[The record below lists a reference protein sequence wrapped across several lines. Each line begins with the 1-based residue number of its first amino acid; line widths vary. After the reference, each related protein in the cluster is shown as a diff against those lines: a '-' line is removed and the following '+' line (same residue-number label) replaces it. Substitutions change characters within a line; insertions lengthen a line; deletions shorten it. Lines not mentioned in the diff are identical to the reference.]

1 MIVPQEIYHP
11 LYEDK
16 EKFIILITGGRGSG
30 KSFNAST
37 FIERLTFEMTPVEKI
52 VHQILYTR
60 YTMVSAG
67 MSIIPEMME
76 KIDLDGT
83 TKYFKTTKTDIVNKM
98 TKSRIM
104 FRGIKTSSGN
114 QTAKLKS
121 IQGITTFVCDE
132 AEEWTSEDEFDKIM
146 LSIRKKGIQNR
157 IIIIMNP
164 CDSNHFI
171 YKKYIEKTHKLVEI
185 DGVQVQISTH
195 PNVLHIHTTYFDN
208 LENLSP
214 EFLKEVEDIK
224 VKTDSI
230 SRAVDNIHK
239 NIEGLKESIDTLNEC
254 NNRAADIMKELI
266 TISEESG
273 HAMDEVSNETERT
286 NASAQEIRKVTEI
299 IAGISNQTNL
309 LALNASIEAARAGEQ
324 GRGFAVVANEVKNLA
339 EEIKTLVSTVD
350 GSISEV
356 ERGTTQLNNNIE
368 ESQSVFGKNV
378 EDADAAYGVFEQ
390 IIKAADAA
398 KEVQEEIGEVTQSSE
413 KRLSDVKDC
422 FDDQEQQLQKVL
434 AHIERANDL
443 GTTKSSM
450 FEDMNNLV
458 SQLAPIA
465 KDIQNKYQ

>member
-1 MIVPQEIYHP
+1 M
-11 LYEDK
+11 
-16 EKFIILITGGRGSG
+16 FGR
-30 KSFNAST
+30 
-37 FIERLTFEMTPVEKI
+37 
-52 VHQILYTR
+52 
-60 YTMVSAG
+60 
-67 MSIIPEMME
+67 
-76 KIDLDGT
+76 
-83 TKYFKTTKTDIVNKM
+83 
-98 TKSRIM
+98 
-104 FRGIKTSSGN
+104 
-114 QTAKLKS
+114 KLKT
-121 IQGITTFVCDE
+121 QKE
-132 AEEWTSEDEFDKIM
+132 
-146 LSIRKKGIQNR
+146 
-157 IIIIMNP
+157 
-164 CDSNHFI
+164 
-171 YKKYIEKTHKLVEI
+171 
-185 DGVQVQISTH
+185 
-195 PNVLHIHTTYFDN
+195 NVI
-208 LENLSP
+208 
-214 EFLKEVEDIK
+214 
-224 VKTDSI
+224 
-230 SRAVDNIHK
+230 
-239 NIEGLKESIDTLNEC
+239 
-254 NNRAADIMKELI
+254 
-266 TISEESG
+266 
-273 HAMDEVSNETERT
+273 
-286 NASAQEIRKVTEI
+286 SAQEETLDMHPIIHVADSIIEYQKQLAEREVESLDEMADIQKAFVLATKENERLKDQVQELSSVFADVGQIATSFDGVKNGIVDSVGEAQQKVDELKNSSKEVSRSFGEIKSAFAGVQMSVQQIKDCLQQI
-299 IAGISNQTNL
+299 IAIANQTNM

-324 GRGFAVVANEVKNLA
+324 GRGFAVVASEVKNLA

>member
-1 MIVPQEIYHP
+1 MFGRKLKTQKENVISAQEETLDMHP
-11 LYEDK
+11 VIHVADSIIEYQKQLAEREVESLDEMADIQKAFVLATK
-16 EKFIILITGGRGSG
+16 E
-30 KSFNAST
+30 N
-37 FIERLTFEMTPVEKI
+37 ERLKDQVQELSSVFADVGQIATSFDGVKNEI
-52 VHQILYTR
+52 VDSVGEAQKKVDELKNSSTE
-60 YTMVSAG
+60 VSR
-67 MSIIPEMME
+67 SFDEI
-76 KIDLDGT
+76 
-83 TKYFKTTKTDIVNKM
+83 
-98 TKSRIM
+98 KSA
-104 FRGIKTSSGN
+104 F
-114 QTAKLKS
+114 A
-121 IQGITTFVCDE
+121 
-132 AEEWTSEDEFDKIM
+132 
-146 LSIRKKGIQNR
+146 
-157 IIIIMNP
+157 
-164 CDSNHFI
+164 
-171 YKKYIEKTHKLVEI
+171 
-185 DGVQVQISTH
+185 GVQVSVQQIK
-195 PNVLHIHTTYFDN
+195 D
-208 LENLSP
+208 
-214 EFLKEVEDIK
+214 
-224 VKTDSI
+224 
-230 SRAVDNIHK
+230 
-239 NIEGLKESIDTLNEC
+239 C
-254 NNRAADIMKELI
+254 M
-266 TISEESG
+266 
-273 HAMDEVSNETERT
+273 
-286 NASAQEIRKVTEI
+286 QQI
-299 IAGISNQTNL
+299 IAIANQTNM

-339 EEIKTLVSTVD
+339 EEIKTLVSTVE

>member
-1 MIVPQEIYHP
+1 M
-11 LYEDK
+11 
-16 EKFIILITGGRGSG
+16 FGR
-30 KSFNAST
+30 
-37 FIERLTFEMTPVEKI
+37 
-52 VHQILYTR
+52 
-60 YTMVSAG
+60 
-67 MSIIPEMME
+67 
-76 KIDLDGT
+76 
-83 TKYFKTTKTDIVNKM
+83 
-98 TKSRIM
+98 
-104 FRGIKTSSGN
+104 
-114 QTAKLKS
+114 KLKT
-121 IQGITTFVCDE
+121 QKE
-132 AEEWTSEDEFDKIM
+132 
-146 LSIRKKGIQNR
+146 
-157 IIIIMNP
+157 
-164 CDSNHFI
+164 
-171 YKKYIEKTHKLVEI
+171 
-185 DGVQVQISTH
+185 
-195 PNVLHIHTTYFDN
+195 NVI
-208 LENLSP
+208 
-214 EFLKEVEDIK
+214 
-224 VKTDSI
+224 
-230 SRAVDNIHK
+230 
-239 NIEGLKESIDTLNEC
+239 
-254 NNRAADIMKELI
+254 
-266 TISEESG
+266 
-273 HAMDEVSNETERT
+273 
-286 NASAQEIRKVTEI
+286 SAQEETLDMHPVIHVADSIIEYQKQLAEREVESLDEMADIQKAFVLATKENERLKDQVQELSSVFADVGQIATSFDGVKNEIVDSVGEAQQKIDELKNSSKEVSRSFDEIKSAFAGVQMSVQQIKDCMQQI
-299 IAGISNQTNL
+299 IAIANQTNM

-339 EEIKTLVSTVD
+339 EEIKTLVSTVE

>member
-1 MIVPQEIYHP
+1 M
-11 LYEDK
+11 
-16 EKFIILITGGRGSG
+16 FGR
-30 KSFNAST
+30 
-37 FIERLTFEMTPVEKI
+37 
-52 VHQILYTR
+52 
-60 YTMVSAG
+60 
-67 MSIIPEMME
+67 
-76 KIDLDGT
+76 
-83 TKYFKTTKTDIVNKM
+83 
-98 TKSRIM
+98 
-104 FRGIKTSSGN
+104 
-114 QTAKLKS
+114 KLKT
-121 IQGITTFVCDE
+121 QKE
-132 AEEWTSEDEFDKIM
+132 
-146 LSIRKKGIQNR
+146 
-157 IIIIMNP
+157 
-164 CDSNHFI
+164 
-171 YKKYIEKTHKLVEI
+171 
-185 DGVQVQISTH
+185 
-195 PNVLHIHTTYFDN
+195 NVI
-208 LENLSP
+208 
-214 EFLKEVEDIK
+214 
-224 VKTDSI
+224 
-230 SRAVDNIHK
+230 
-239 NIEGLKESIDTLNEC
+239 
-254 NNRAADIMKELI
+254 
-266 TISEESG
+266 
-273 HAMDEVSNETERT
+273 
-286 NASAQEIRKVTEI
+286 SAQEETLDMHPVIHVADSIIEYQKQLAEREVESLDEMADIQKAFVLATKENERLKDQVQELSSVFADVGQIATSFDGVKNEIVDSVGEAQQKIDELKNSSKEVSMSFDEIKSAFAGVQMSVQQIKDCMQQI
-299 IAGISNQTNL
+299 IAIANQTNM

-339 EEIKTLVSTVD
+339 EEIKTLVSTVE

>member
-1 MIVPQEIYHP
+1 M
-11 LYEDK
+11 
-16 EKFIILITGGRGSG
+16 FGR
-30 KSFNAST
+30 
-37 FIERLTFEMTPVEKI
+37 
-52 VHQILYTR
+52 
-60 YTMVSAG
+60 
-67 MSIIPEMME
+67 
-76 KIDLDGT
+76 
-83 TKYFKTTKTDIVNKM
+83 
-98 TKSRIM
+98 
-104 FRGIKTSSGN
+104 
-114 QTAKLKS
+114 KLKT
-121 IQGITTFVCDE
+121 QKE
-132 AEEWTSEDEFDKIM
+132 
-146 LSIRKKGIQNR
+146 
-157 IIIIMNP
+157 
-164 CDSNHFI
+164 
-171 YKKYIEKTHKLVEI
+171 
-185 DGVQVQISTH
+185 
-195 PNVLHIHTTYFDN
+195 NVI
-208 LENLSP
+208 
-214 EFLKEVEDIK
+214 
-224 VKTDSI
+224 
-230 SRAVDNIHK
+230 
-239 NIEGLKESIDTLNEC
+239 
-254 NNRAADIMKELI
+254 
-266 TISEESG
+266 
-273 HAMDEVSNETERT
+273 
-286 NASAQEIRKVTEI
+286 SAQEETLDMHPIIHVADSIIEYQKQLAEREVESLDEMADIQKAFVLATKENERLKDQVQELSSVFADVGQIATSFDGVKNGIVDSVGEAQQKVDELKNSSKEVSRSFGEIKSAFAGVQMSVQQIKDCMQQI
-299 IAGISNQTNL
+299 IAIANQTNM

>member
-1 MIVPQEIYHP
+1 MFGRKLKTQKENVISAQEETLDMHP
-11 LYEDK
+11 VIHVADSIIEYQKQLAEREVESLDEMADIQKAFVLATK
-16 EKFIILITGGRGSG
+16 E
-30 KSFNAST
+30 N
-37 FIERLTFEMTPVEKI
+37 ERLKDQVQELSSVFADVG
-52 VHQILYTR
+52 QI
-60 YTMVSAG
+60 A
-67 MSIIPEMME
+67 
-76 KIDLDGT
+76 
-83 TKYFKTTKTDIVNKM
+83 
-98 TKSRIM
+98 
-104 FRGIKTSSGN
+104 TS
-114 QTAKLKS
+114 
-121 IQGITTFVCDE
+121 F
-132 AEEWTSEDEFDKIM
+132 
-146 LSIRKKGIQNR
+146 
-157 IIIIMNP
+157 
-164 CDSNHFI
+164 
-171 YKKYIEKTHKLVEI
+171 
-185 DGVQVQISTH
+185 DGVKNEIVDSVGEAQKKVDELKNSSKEVSRSFDEIKSAFAGVQIS
-195 PNVLHIHTTYFDN
+195 VQQ
-208 LENLSP
+208 
-214 EFLKEVEDIK
+214 IK
-224 VKTDSI
+224 D
-230 SRAVDNIHK
+230 
-239 NIEGLKESIDTLNEC
+239 C
-254 NNRAADIMKELI
+254 M
-266 TISEESG
+266 
-273 HAMDEVSNETERT
+273 
-286 NASAQEIRKVTEI
+286 QQI
-299 IAGISNQTNL
+299 IAIANQTNM

-339 EEIKTLVSTVD
+339 EEIKTLVSTVE

>member
-1 MIVPQEIYHP
+1 MFGRKLKTQKENVISAQEETLDMHP
-11 LYEDK
+11 VIHVADNIIEYQKQLAEREVESLDEMADIQKAFVLATK
-16 EKFIILITGGRGSG
+16 E
-30 KSFNAST
+30 N
-37 FIERLTFEMTPVEKI
+37 ERLKDQVQELSSVFADVGQIATSFDGVKNEI
-52 VHQILYTR
+52 VDSVGEAQQ
-60 YTMVSAG
+60 
-67 MSIIPEMME
+67 
-76 KIDLDGT
+76 KIDELKNSSTEVRRSFDE
-83 TKYFKTTKTDIVNKM
+83 I
-98 TKSRIM
+98 KSA
-104 FRGIKTSSGN
+104 F
-114 QTAKLKS
+114 A
-121 IQGITTFVCDE
+121 
-132 AEEWTSEDEFDKIM
+132 
-146 LSIRKKGIQNR
+146 
-157 IIIIMNP
+157 
-164 CDSNHFI
+164 
-171 YKKYIEKTHKLVEI
+171 
-185 DGVQVQISTH
+185 GVQVSVQQIK
-195 PNVLHIHTTYFDN
+195 D
-208 LENLSP
+208 
-214 EFLKEVEDIK
+214 
-224 VKTDSI
+224 
-230 SRAVDNIHK
+230 
-239 NIEGLKESIDTLNEC
+239 C
-254 NNRAADIMKELI
+254 M
-266 TISEESG
+266 
-273 HAMDEVSNETERT
+273 
-286 NASAQEIRKVTEI
+286 QQI
-299 IAGISNQTNL
+299 IAIANQTNM

-339 EEIKTLVSTVD
+339 EEIKTLVSTVE

>member
-1 MIVPQEIYHP
+1 MLLFNVILAQEETLDMHP
-11 LYEDK
+11 VIHVADSIIEYQKQLAEREVESLDEMADIQKAFVLATK
-16 EKFIILITGGRGSG
+16 E
-30 KSFNAST
+30 N
-37 FIERLTFEMTPVEKI
+37 ERLKDQVQELSSVFADVGQIATSFDGVKNEI
-52 VHQILYTR
+52 VDSVGEAQKKVDELKNSSKE
-60 YTMVSAG
+60 VSR
-67 MSIIPEMME
+67 SFDEI
-76 KIDLDGT
+76 
-83 TKYFKTTKTDIVNKM
+83 
-98 TKSRIM
+98 KSA
-104 FRGIKTSSGN
+104 F
-114 QTAKLKS
+114 A
-121 IQGITTFVCDE
+121 
-132 AEEWTSEDEFDKIM
+132 
-146 LSIRKKGIQNR
+146 
-157 IIIIMNP
+157 
-164 CDSNHFI
+164 
-171 YKKYIEKTHKLVEI
+171 
-185 DGVQVQISTH
+185 GVQVSVQQIK
-195 PNVLHIHTTYFDN
+195 D
-208 LENLSP
+208 
-214 EFLKEVEDIK
+214 
-224 VKTDSI
+224 
-230 SRAVDNIHK
+230 
-239 NIEGLKESIDTLNEC
+239 C
-254 NNRAADIMKELI
+254 M
-266 TISEESG
+266 
-273 HAMDEVSNETERT
+273 
-286 NASAQEIRKVTEI
+286 QQI
-299 IAGISNQTNL
+299 IAIANQTNM

-339 EEIKTLVSTVD
+339 EEIKTLVSTVE

>member
-1 MIVPQEIYHP
+1 MFGRKLKTQKENVISAQEETLDMHP
-11 LYEDK
+11 VIHVADSIIEYQKQLAEREVESLDEMADIQKAFVLATK
-16 EKFIILITGGRGSG
+16 E
-30 KSFNAST
+30 N
-37 FIERLTFEMTPVEKI
+37 ERLKDQVQELSSVFADVGQIATSFDGVKNEI
-52 VHQILYTR
+52 VDSVGEAQKKVDELKNSSKE
-60 YTMVSAG
+60 VSR
-67 MSIIPEMME
+67 SFDE
-76 KIDLDGT
+76 
-83 TKYFKTTKTDIVNKM
+83 
-98 TKSRIM
+98 
-104 FRGIKTSSGN
+104 IKR
-114 QTAKLKS
+114 A
-121 IQGITTFVCDE
+121 F
-132 AEEWTSEDEFDKIM
+132 A
-146 LSIRKKGIQNR
+146 
-157 IIIIMNP
+157 
-164 CDSNHFI
+164 
-171 YKKYIEKTHKLVEI
+171 
-185 DGVQVQISTH
+185 GVQVSVQQIK
-195 PNVLHIHTTYFDN
+195 D
-208 LENLSP
+208 
-214 EFLKEVEDIK
+214 
-224 VKTDSI
+224 
-230 SRAVDNIHK
+230 
-239 NIEGLKESIDTLNEC
+239 C
-254 NNRAADIMKELI
+254 M
-266 TISEESG
+266 
-273 HAMDEVSNETERT
+273 
-286 NASAQEIRKVTEI
+286 QQI
-299 IAGISNQTNL
+299 IAIANQTNM

-339 EEIKTLVSTVD
+339 EEIKTLVSTVE

>member
-1 MIVPQEIYHP
+1 MFGRKSKTQKENVISAQEETLDMHP
-11 LYEDK
+11 VIHVADSIIEYQKQLAEREVESLDEMADIQKAFVLATK
-16 EKFIILITGGRGSG
+16 E
-30 KSFNAST
+30 N
-37 FIERLTFEMTPVEKI
+37 ERLKDQVQELSSVFADVGQIATSFDGVKNEI
-52 VHQILYTR
+52 VDSVGEAQK
-60 YTMVSAG
+60 
-67 MSIIPEMME
+67 
-76 KIDLDGT
+76 KIDELKNSSTEVSRSFDE
-83 TKYFKTTKTDIVNKM
+83 I
-98 TKSRIM
+98 KSA
-104 FRGIKTSSGN
+104 F
-114 QTAKLKS
+114 A
-121 IQGITTFVCDE
+121 
-132 AEEWTSEDEFDKIM
+132 
-146 LSIRKKGIQNR
+146 
-157 IIIIMNP
+157 
-164 CDSNHFI
+164 
-171 YKKYIEKTHKLVEI
+171 
-185 DGVQVQISTH
+185 GVQVSVQQIK
-195 PNVLHIHTTYFDN
+195 D
-208 LENLSP
+208 
-214 EFLKEVEDIK
+214 
-224 VKTDSI
+224 
-230 SRAVDNIHK
+230 
-239 NIEGLKESIDTLNEC
+239 C
-254 NNRAADIMKELI
+254 M
-266 TISEESG
+266 
-273 HAMDEVSNETERT
+273 
-286 NASAQEIRKVTEI
+286 QQI
-299 IAGISNQTNL
+299 IAIANQTNI

>member
-1 MIVPQEIYHP
+1 MFGRKLKTQKENVISAQEETLDMHP
-11 LYEDK
+11 VIHVADSIIEYQKQLAEREVESLDEMADIQKAFVLATK
-16 EKFIILITGGRGSG
+16 E
-30 KSFNAST
+30 N
-37 FIERLTFEMTPVEKI
+37 ERLKDQVQELSSIFADVGQIATSFDGVKNEI
-52 VHQILYTR
+52 VDSVGEAQKKVDELKNSSKE
-60 YTMVSAG
+60 VSR
-67 MSIIPEMME
+67 SFDEI
-76 KIDLDGT
+76 
-83 TKYFKTTKTDIVNKM
+83 
-98 TKSRIM
+98 KSA
-104 FRGIKTSSGN
+104 F
-114 QTAKLKS
+114 A
-121 IQGITTFVCDE
+121 
-132 AEEWTSEDEFDKIM
+132 
-146 LSIRKKGIQNR
+146 
-157 IIIIMNP
+157 
-164 CDSNHFI
+164 
-171 YKKYIEKTHKLVEI
+171 
-185 DGVQVQISTH
+185 GVQVSVQQIK
-195 PNVLHIHTTYFDN
+195 D
-208 LENLSP
+208 
-214 EFLKEVEDIK
+214 
-224 VKTDSI
+224 
-230 SRAVDNIHK
+230 
-239 NIEGLKESIDTLNEC
+239 C
-254 NNRAADIMKELI
+254 M
-266 TISEESG
+266 
-273 HAMDEVSNETERT
+273 
-286 NASAQEIRKVTEI
+286 QQI
-299 IAGISNQTNL
+299 IAIANQTNM

-339 EEIKTLVSTVD
+339 EEIKTLVSTVE

>member
-1 MIVPQEIYHP
+1 MFGRKLKTQKENVILAQEETLDMHP
-11 LYEDK
+11 IIHVADSIIEYQKQLAEREVESLDEMADIQKAFVLATK
-16 EKFIILITGGRGSG
+16 E
-30 KSFNAST
+30 N
-37 FIERLTFEMTPVEKI
+37 ERLKDQVQELSSVFADVG
-52 VHQILYTR
+52 QI
-60 YTMVSAG
+60 A
-67 MSIIPEMME
+67 
-76 KIDLDGT
+76 
-83 TKYFKTTKTDIVNKM
+83 
-98 TKSRIM
+98 
-104 FRGIKTSSGN
+104 TS
-114 QTAKLKS
+114 
-121 IQGITTFVCDE
+121 F
-132 AEEWTSEDEFDKIM
+132 
-146 LSIRKKGIQNR
+146 
-157 IIIIMNP
+157 
-164 CDSNHFI
+164 
-171 YKKYIEKTHKLVEI
+171 
-185 DGVQVQISTH
+185 DGVKNGIVDSVGEAQQKVDELKNS
-195 PNVLHIHTTYFDN
+195 
-208 LENLSP
+208 S
-214 EFLKEVEDIK
+214 KEVSRSFGEIK
-224 VKTDSI
+224 
-230 SRAVDNIHK
+230 
-239 NIEGLKESIDTLNEC
+239 
-254 NNRAADIMKELI
+254 
-266 TISEESG
+266 
-273 HAMDEVSNETERT
+273 
-286 NASAQEIRKVTEI
+286 SAFAGVQMSVQQIKDCMQQI
-299 IAGISNQTNL
+299 IAIANQTNM

-390 IIKAADAA
+390 IIKAADGA

>member
-1 MIVPQEIYHP
+1 MFGRKLKTQKENVISAQEETLDMHP
-11 LYEDK
+11 VIHVADSIIEYQKQLAEREVESLDEMADIHKAFVLATK
-16 EKFIILITGGRGSG
+16 E
-30 KSFNAST
+30 N
-37 FIERLTFEMTPVEKI
+37 ERLKDQVQELSSVFADVGQIATSFDGVKNEI
-52 VHQILYTR
+52 VDSVGEAQKKVDELKNSSKE
-60 YTMVSAG
+60 VSR
-67 MSIIPEMME
+67 SFDEI
-76 KIDLDGT
+76 
-83 TKYFKTTKTDIVNKM
+83 
-98 TKSRIM
+98 KSA
-104 FRGIKTSSGN
+104 F
-114 QTAKLKS
+114 A
-121 IQGITTFVCDE
+121 
-132 AEEWTSEDEFDKIM
+132 
-146 LSIRKKGIQNR
+146 
-157 IIIIMNP
+157 
-164 CDSNHFI
+164 
-171 YKKYIEKTHKLVEI
+171 
-185 DGVQVQISTH
+185 GVQVSVQQIK
-195 PNVLHIHTTYFDN
+195 D
-208 LENLSP
+208 
-214 EFLKEVEDIK
+214 
-224 VKTDSI
+224 
-230 SRAVDNIHK
+230 
-239 NIEGLKESIDTLNEC
+239 C
-254 NNRAADIMKELI
+254 M
-266 TISEESG
+266 
-273 HAMDEVSNETERT
+273 
-286 NASAQEIRKVTEI
+286 QQI
-299 IAGISNQTNL
+299 IAIANQTNM

-339 EEIKTLVSTVD
+339 EEIKTLVSTVE

>member
-1 MIVPQEIYHP
+1 M
-11 LYEDK
+11 
-16 EKFIILITGGRGSG
+16 FGR
-30 KSFNAST
+30 
-37 FIERLTFEMTPVEKI
+37 
-52 VHQILYTR
+52 
-60 YTMVSAG
+60 
-67 MSIIPEMME
+67 
-76 KIDLDGT
+76 
-83 TKYFKTTKTDIVNKM
+83 
-98 TKSRIM
+98 
-104 FRGIKTSSGN
+104 
-114 QTAKLKS
+114 KLKT
-121 IQGITTFVCDE
+121 QKE
-132 AEEWTSEDEFDKIM
+132 
-146 LSIRKKGIQNR
+146 
-157 IIIIMNP
+157 
-164 CDSNHFI
+164 
-171 YKKYIEKTHKLVEI
+171 
-185 DGVQVQISTH
+185 
-195 PNVLHIHTTYFDN
+195 NVI
-208 LENLSP
+208 
-214 EFLKEVEDIK
+214 
-224 VKTDSI
+224 
-230 SRAVDNIHK
+230 
-239 NIEGLKESIDTLNEC
+239 
-254 NNRAADIMKELI
+254 
-266 TISEESG
+266 
-273 HAMDEVSNETERT
+273 
-286 NASAQEIRKVTEI
+286 SAQEETLDMHPVIHVADSIIEYQKQLAEREVESLDEMADIQKAFVLATKENERLKDQVQELSSVFADVGQIATVQQIKDCMQQI
-299 IAGISNQTNL
+299 IAIANQTNM

-339 EEIKTLVSTVD
+339 EEIKTLVSTVE

>member
-1 MIVPQEIYHP
+1 M
-11 LYEDK
+11 
-16 EKFIILITGGRGSG
+16 FGR
-30 KSFNAST
+30 
-37 FIERLTFEMTPVEKI
+37 
-52 VHQILYTR
+52 
-60 YTMVSAG
+60 
-67 MSIIPEMME
+67 
-76 KIDLDGT
+76 
-83 TKYFKTTKTDIVNKM
+83 
-98 TKSRIM
+98 
-104 FRGIKTSSGN
+104 
-114 QTAKLKS
+114 KLKT
-121 IQGITTFVCDE
+121 QKE
-132 AEEWTSEDEFDKIM
+132 
-146 LSIRKKGIQNR
+146 
-157 IIIIMNP
+157 
-164 CDSNHFI
+164 
-171 YKKYIEKTHKLVEI
+171 
-185 DGVQVQISTH
+185 
-195 PNVLHIHTTYFDN
+195 NVI
-208 LENLSP
+208 
-214 EFLKEVEDIK
+214 
-224 VKTDSI
+224 
-230 SRAVDNIHK
+230 
-239 NIEGLKESIDTLNEC
+239 
-254 NNRAADIMKELI
+254 
-266 TISEESG
+266 
-273 HAMDEVSNETERT
+273 
-286 NASAQEIRKVTEI
+286 SAQEETLDMHPIIHVADSIIEYQKQLAEREVESLDEMADIQKAFVLATKENERLKDQVQELSSVFADVGQIATSFDGVKNEIADSVGEAQKKVDELKNSSKEVSRSFDEIKSAFAGVQMSVQQIKDCMQQI
-299 IAGISNQTNL
+299 IAIANQTNM

-398 KEVQEEIGEVTQSSE
+398 KEVQDEIGEVTQSSE

>member
-1 MIVPQEIYHP
+1 MFGRKLKTQKENVISAQEETLDMHP
-11 LYEDK
+11 VIHVADSIIEYQKQLAEREVESLDEMADIQKAFVLATK
-16 EKFIILITGGRGSG
+16 E
-30 KSFNAST
+30 N
-37 FIERLTFEMTPVEKI
+37 ERLKDQVQELSSVFADVGQIATSFDGVKNEI
-52 VHQILYTR
+52 VDSVGEAQKKVDELKNSSKE
-60 YTMVSAG
+60 VSR
-67 MSIIPEMME
+67 SFDEI
-76 KIDLDGT
+76 
-83 TKYFKTTKTDIVNKM
+83 
-98 TKSRIM
+98 KSA
-104 FRGIKTSSGN
+104 F
-114 QTAKLKS
+114 A
-121 IQGITTFVCDE
+121 
-132 AEEWTSEDEFDKIM
+132 
-146 LSIRKKGIQNR
+146 
-157 IIIIMNP
+157 
-164 CDSNHFI
+164 
-171 YKKYIEKTHKLVEI
+171 
-185 DGVQVQISTH
+185 GVQVSVQQIK
-195 PNVLHIHTTYFDN
+195 D
-208 LENLSP
+208 
-214 EFLKEVEDIK
+214 
-224 VKTDSI
+224 
-230 SRAVDNIHK
+230 
-239 NIEGLKESIDTLNEC
+239 C
-254 NNRAADIMKELI
+254 M
-266 TISEESG
+266 
-273 HAMDEVSNETERT
+273 
-286 NASAQEIRKVTEI
+286 QQI
-299 IAGISNQTNL
+299 IAIANQTNM

-339 EEIKTLVSTVD
+339 EEIKTLVSAVE

>member
-1 MIVPQEIYHP
+1 MFGRKLKTQKENVISAQEETLDMHP
-11 LYEDK
+11 VIHVADSIIEYQKQLAEREVESLDEIADIQKAFVLATK
-16 EKFIILITGGRGSG
+16 E
-30 KSFNAST
+30 N
-37 FIERLTFEMTPVEKI
+37 ERLKDQVQELSSVFADVGQIATSFDGVKNEI
-52 VHQILYTR
+52 VDSVGEAQKKVDELKNSSKE
-60 YTMVSAG
+60 VSR
-67 MSIIPEMME
+67 SFDEI
-76 KIDLDGT
+76 
-83 TKYFKTTKTDIVNKM
+83 
-98 TKSRIM
+98 KSA
-104 FRGIKTSSGN
+104 F
-114 QTAKLKS
+114 A
-121 IQGITTFVCDE
+121 
-132 AEEWTSEDEFDKIM
+132 
-146 LSIRKKGIQNR
+146 
-157 IIIIMNP
+157 
-164 CDSNHFI
+164 
-171 YKKYIEKTHKLVEI
+171 
-185 DGVQVQISTH
+185 GVQVSVQQIK
-195 PNVLHIHTTYFDN
+195 D
-208 LENLSP
+208 
-214 EFLKEVEDIK
+214 
-224 VKTDSI
+224 
-230 SRAVDNIHK
+230 
-239 NIEGLKESIDTLNEC
+239 C
-254 NNRAADIMKELI
+254 M
-266 TISEESG
+266 
-273 HAMDEVSNETERT
+273 
-286 NASAQEIRKVTEI
+286 QQI
-299 IAGISNQTNL
+299 IAIANQTNM

-339 EEIKTLVSTVD
+339 EEIKTLVSTVE

>member
-1 MIVPQEIYHP
+1 M
-11 LYEDK
+11 
-16 EKFIILITGGRGSG
+16 FGR
-30 KSFNAST
+30 
-37 FIERLTFEMTPVEKI
+37 
-52 VHQILYTR
+52 
-60 YTMVSAG
+60 
-67 MSIIPEMME
+67 
-76 KIDLDGT
+76 
-83 TKYFKTTKTDIVNKM
+83 
-98 TKSRIM
+98 
-104 FRGIKTSSGN
+104 
-114 QTAKLKS
+114 KLKT
-121 IQGITTFVCDE
+121 QKE
-132 AEEWTSEDEFDKIM
+132 
-146 LSIRKKGIQNR
+146 
-157 IIIIMNP
+157 
-164 CDSNHFI
+164 
-171 YKKYIEKTHKLVEI
+171 
-185 DGVQVQISTH
+185 
-195 PNVLHIHTTYFDN
+195 NVI
-208 LENLSP
+208 
-214 EFLKEVEDIK
+214 
-224 VKTDSI
+224 
-230 SRAVDNIHK
+230 
-239 NIEGLKESIDTLNEC
+239 
-254 NNRAADIMKELI
+254 
-266 TISEESG
+266 
-273 HAMDEVSNETERT
+273 
-286 NASAQEIRKVTEI
+286 SAQEETLDMHPIIHVADSIIEYQKQLADREVESLDEMADIQKAFVLATKENERLKDQVQELSSVFADVGQIATSFDGVKNGIVDSVGEAQQKVDELKNSSKEVSRSFDEIKSAFAGVQMSVQQIKDCMQQI
-299 IAGISNQTNL
+299 IAIANQTNM

>member
-1 MIVPQEIYHP
+1 M
-11 LYEDK
+11 
-16 EKFIILITGGRGSG
+16 FGR
-30 KSFNAST
+30 
-37 FIERLTFEMTPVEKI
+37 
-52 VHQILYTR
+52 
-60 YTMVSAG
+60 
-67 MSIIPEMME
+67 
-76 KIDLDGT
+76 
-83 TKYFKTTKTDIVNKM
+83 
-98 TKSRIM
+98 
-104 FRGIKTSSGN
+104 
-114 QTAKLKS
+114 KLKT
-121 IQGITTFVCDE
+121 QKE
-132 AEEWTSEDEFDKIM
+132 
-146 LSIRKKGIQNR
+146 
-157 IIIIMNP
+157 
-164 CDSNHFI
+164 
-171 YKKYIEKTHKLVEI
+171 
-185 DGVQVQISTH
+185 
-195 PNVLHIHTTYFDN
+195 NVI
-208 LENLSP
+208 
-214 EFLKEVEDIK
+214 
-224 VKTDSI
+224 
-230 SRAVDNIHK
+230 
-239 NIEGLKESIDTLNEC
+239 
-254 NNRAADIMKELI
+254 
-266 TISEESG
+266 
-273 HAMDEVSNETERT
+273 
-286 NASAQEIRKVTEI
+286 SAQEETLDMHPVIHVADSIIEYQKQLAEREVESLDEMADIQKAFVLATKENERLKDQVQELSSVFADVGQIATSFDGVKNEIVDSVGEAQKKVDELKNSSKEVSRSFDEIKSAFAGVQLSVQQIKDCMQQI
-299 IAGISNQTNL
+299 IAIANQTNM

-339 EEIKTLVSTVD
+339 EEIKTLVSTVE

>member
-1 MIVPQEIYHP
+1 MFGRKLKTQKENVILAQEETLDMHP
-11 LYEDK
+11 IIHVADSIIEYQKQLAEREVESLDEMADIQKAFVLATK
-16 EKFIILITGGRGSG
+16 E
-30 KSFNAST
+30 N
-37 FIERLTFEMTPVEKI
+37 ERLKDQVQELSSVFADVG
-52 VHQILYTR
+52 QI
-60 YTMVSAG
+60 A
-67 MSIIPEMME
+67 
-76 KIDLDGT
+76 
-83 TKYFKTTKTDIVNKM
+83 
-98 TKSRIM
+98 
-104 FRGIKTSSGN
+104 TS
-114 QTAKLKS
+114 
-121 IQGITTFVCDE
+121 F
-132 AEEWTSEDEFDKIM
+132 
-146 LSIRKKGIQNR
+146 
-157 IIIIMNP
+157 
-164 CDSNHFI
+164 
-171 YKKYIEKTHKLVEI
+171 
-185 DGVQVQISTH
+185 DGVKNGIVDSVGKAQQKVDELKNS
-195 PNVLHIHTTYFDN
+195 
-208 LENLSP
+208 S
-214 EFLKEVEDIK
+214 KEVSRSFGEIK
-224 VKTDSI
+224 
-230 SRAVDNIHK
+230 
-239 NIEGLKESIDTLNEC
+239 
-254 NNRAADIMKELI
+254 
-266 TISEESG
+266 
-273 HAMDEVSNETERT
+273 
-286 NASAQEIRKVTEI
+286 SAFAGVQMSVQQIKDCMQQI
-299 IAGISNQTNL
+299 IAIANQTNM

-324 GRGFAVVANEVKNLA
+324 GRGFAVVASEVKNLA

>member
-1 MIVPQEIYHP
+1 M
-11 LYEDK
+11 
-16 EKFIILITGGRGSG
+16 FGR
-30 KSFNAST
+30 
-37 FIERLTFEMTPVEKI
+37 
-52 VHQILYTR
+52 
-60 YTMVSAG
+60 
-67 MSIIPEMME
+67 
-76 KIDLDGT
+76 
-83 TKYFKTTKTDIVNKM
+83 
-98 TKSRIM
+98 
-104 FRGIKTSSGN
+104 
-114 QTAKLKS
+114 KLKT
-121 IQGITTFVCDE
+121 QKE
-132 AEEWTSEDEFDKIM
+132 
-146 LSIRKKGIQNR
+146 
-157 IIIIMNP
+157 
-164 CDSNHFI
+164 
-171 YKKYIEKTHKLVEI
+171 
-185 DGVQVQISTH
+185 
-195 PNVLHIHTTYFDN
+195 NVI
-208 LENLSP
+208 
-214 EFLKEVEDIK
+214 
-224 VKTDSI
+224 
-230 SRAVDNIHK
+230 
-239 NIEGLKESIDTLNEC
+239 
-254 NNRAADIMKELI
+254 
-266 TISEESG
+266 
-273 HAMDEVSNETERT
+273 
-286 NASAQEIRKVTEI
+286 SAQEETLDMHPVIHVADSIIEYQKQLAEREVESLDEMADIQKAFVLATKENERLKDQVQELSSVFADVGQIATSFDGVKNEIVDSVGEAQQKIDELKNSSKEVSRSFDEIKSAFAGVQMSVQQIKDCMQQI
-299 IAGISNQTNL
+299 IAIANQTNM

-390 IIKAADAA
+390 IIKAADGA

>member
-1 MIVPQEIYHP
+1 MFGRKLKTQKENVISAQEETLDMHP
-11 LYEDK
+11 VIHVADSIIEYQKQLAEREVESLDEMADIQKAFVLATK
-16 EKFIILITGGRGSG
+16 E
-30 KSFNAST
+30 N
-37 FIERLTFEMTPVEKI
+37 ERLKEQVQELSSVFADVGQIATSFDGVKNEI
-52 VHQILYTR
+52 VDSVGEAQKKVDELKNSSKE
-60 YTMVSAG
+60 VSR
-67 MSIIPEMME
+67 SFDEI
-76 KIDLDGT
+76 
-83 TKYFKTTKTDIVNKM
+83 
-98 TKSRIM
+98 KSA
-104 FRGIKTSSGN
+104 F
-114 QTAKLKS
+114 A
-121 IQGITTFVCDE
+121 
-132 AEEWTSEDEFDKIM
+132 
-146 LSIRKKGIQNR
+146 
-157 IIIIMNP
+157 
-164 CDSNHFI
+164 
-171 YKKYIEKTHKLVEI
+171 
-185 DGVQVQISTH
+185 GVQVSVQQIK
-195 PNVLHIHTTYFDN
+195 D
-208 LENLSP
+208 
-214 EFLKEVEDIK
+214 
-224 VKTDSI
+224 
-230 SRAVDNIHK
+230 
-239 NIEGLKESIDTLNEC
+239 C
-254 NNRAADIMKELI
+254 M
-266 TISEESG
+266 
-273 HAMDEVSNETERT
+273 
-286 NASAQEIRKVTEI
+286 QQI
-299 IAGISNQTNL
+299 IAIANQTNM

-339 EEIKTLVSTVD
+339 EEIKTLVSTVE

>member
-1 MIVPQEIYHP
+1 MFGRKLKTQKENVISAQEETLDMHP
-11 LYEDK
+11 VIHVADSIIEYQKQLAEREVESLDEMADIQKAFLLATK
-16 EKFIILITGGRGSG
+16 E
-30 KSFNAST
+30 N
-37 FIERLTFEMTPVEKI
+37 ERLKDQVQELSSVFADVGQIATSFDGVKNEI
-52 VHQILYTR
+52 VDSVGEAQKKVDELKNSSKE
-60 YTMVSAG
+60 VSR
-67 MSIIPEMME
+67 SFDEI
-76 KIDLDGT
+76 
-83 TKYFKTTKTDIVNKM
+83 
-98 TKSRIM
+98 KSA
-104 FRGIKTSSGN
+104 F
-114 QTAKLKS
+114 A
-121 IQGITTFVCDE
+121 
-132 AEEWTSEDEFDKIM
+132 
-146 LSIRKKGIQNR
+146 
-157 IIIIMNP
+157 
-164 CDSNHFI
+164 
-171 YKKYIEKTHKLVEI
+171 
-185 DGVQVQISTH
+185 GVQVSVQQIK
-195 PNVLHIHTTYFDN
+195 D
-208 LENLSP
+208 
-214 EFLKEVEDIK
+214 
-224 VKTDSI
+224 
-230 SRAVDNIHK
+230 
-239 NIEGLKESIDTLNEC
+239 C
-254 NNRAADIMKELI
+254 M
-266 TISEESG
+266 
-273 HAMDEVSNETERT
+273 
-286 NASAQEIRKVTEI
+286 QQI
-299 IAGISNQTNL
+299 IAIANQTNM

-339 EEIKTLVSTVD
+339 EEIKTLVSTVE

>member
-1 MIVPQEIYHP
+1 MFGRKLKTQKENVISAQEETLDMHP
-11 LYEDK
+11 VIHVADSIIEYQKQLAEREVESLDEMADIQKAFVLATK
-16 EKFIILITGGRGSG
+16 E
-30 KSFNAST
+30 N
-37 FIERLTFEMTPVEKI
+37 ERLKDQVQELSSVFADVGQIATSFDGVKNEI
-52 VHQILYTR
+52 VDSVGEAQKKVDELKNSSKE
-60 YTMVSAG
+60 VSR
-67 MSIIPEMME
+67 SFDEI
-76 KIDLDGT
+76 
-83 TKYFKTTKTDIVNKM
+83 
-98 TKSRIM
+98 KSA
-104 FRGIKTSSGN
+104 F
-114 QTAKLKS
+114 A
-121 IQGITTFVCDE
+121 
-132 AEEWTSEDEFDKIM
+132 
-146 LSIRKKGIQNR
+146 
-157 IIIIMNP
+157 
-164 CDSNHFI
+164 
-171 YKKYIEKTHKLVEI
+171 
-185 DGVQVQISTH
+185 GVQVSVQQIK
-195 PNVLHIHTTYFDN
+195 D
-208 LENLSP
+208 
-214 EFLKEVEDIK
+214 
-224 VKTDSI
+224 
-230 SRAVDNIHK
+230 
-239 NIEGLKESIDTLNEC
+239 C
-254 NNRAADIMKELI
+254 M
-266 TISEESG
+266 
-273 HAMDEVSNETERT
+273 
-286 NASAQEIRKVTEI
+286 QQI
-299 IAGISNQTNL
+299 IAIANQTNI

>member
-1 MIVPQEIYHP
+1 MFGRKLKTQKENVILAQEETLDMHP
-11 LYEDK
+11 VIHVADSIIEYQKQLAEREVESLDEMADIQKAFVLATK
-16 EKFIILITGGRGSG
+16 E
-30 KSFNAST
+30 N
-37 FIERLTFEMTPVEKI
+37 ERLKDQVQELSSVFADVGQIATSFDGVKNEI
-52 VHQILYTR
+52 VDSVGEAQKKVDELKNSSKE
-60 YTMVSAG
+60 VSR
-67 MSIIPEMME
+67 SFDEI
-76 KIDLDGT
+76 
-83 TKYFKTTKTDIVNKM
+83 
-98 TKSRIM
+98 KSA
-104 FRGIKTSSGN
+104 F
-114 QTAKLKS
+114 A
-121 IQGITTFVCDE
+121 
-132 AEEWTSEDEFDKIM
+132 
-146 LSIRKKGIQNR
+146 
-157 IIIIMNP
+157 
-164 CDSNHFI
+164 
-171 YKKYIEKTHKLVEI
+171 
-185 DGVQVQISTH
+185 GVQVSVQQIK
-195 PNVLHIHTTYFDN
+195 D
-208 LENLSP
+208 
-214 EFLKEVEDIK
+214 
-224 VKTDSI
+224 
-230 SRAVDNIHK
+230 
-239 NIEGLKESIDTLNEC
+239 C
-254 NNRAADIMKELI
+254 M
-266 TISEESG
+266 
-273 HAMDEVSNETERT
+273 
-286 NASAQEIRKVTEI
+286 QQI
-299 IAGISNQTNL
+299 IAIANQTNM

-390 IIKAADAA
+390 IIKAADGA

>member
-1 MIVPQEIYHP
+1 MFGRKLKTQKENVISAQEETLDMHP
-11 LYEDK
+11 VIHVADSIIEYQKQLAEREVEPLDEMADIQKAFVLATK
-16 EKFIILITGGRGSG
+16 E
-30 KSFNAST
+30 N
-37 FIERLTFEMTPVEKI
+37 ERLKDQVQELSSVFADVGQIATSFDGVKNEI
-52 VHQILYTR
+52 VDSVGEAQKKVDELKNSSKE
-60 YTMVSAG
+60 VSR
-67 MSIIPEMME
+67 SFDEI
-76 KIDLDGT
+76 
-83 TKYFKTTKTDIVNKM
+83 
-98 TKSRIM
+98 KSA
-104 FRGIKTSSGN
+104 F
-114 QTAKLKS
+114 A
-121 IQGITTFVCDE
+121 
-132 AEEWTSEDEFDKIM
+132 
-146 LSIRKKGIQNR
+146 
-157 IIIIMNP
+157 
-164 CDSNHFI
+164 
-171 YKKYIEKTHKLVEI
+171 
-185 DGVQVQISTH
+185 GVQVSVQQIK
-195 PNVLHIHTTYFDN
+195 D
-208 LENLSP
+208 
-214 EFLKEVEDIK
+214 
-224 VKTDSI
+224 
-230 SRAVDNIHK
+230 
-239 NIEGLKESIDTLNEC
+239 C
-254 NNRAADIMKELI
+254 M
-266 TISEESG
+266 
-273 HAMDEVSNETERT
+273 
-286 NASAQEIRKVTEI
+286 QQI
-299 IAGISNQTNL
+299 IAIANQTNM

-339 EEIKTLVSTVD
+339 EEIKTLVSTVE